1 MKRLVAASLLL
12 AACAHSNDPPAV
24 QACRAQAN
32 DDPEVRLLVSIGAGT
47 APFALNHQYE
57 LRDARQQA
65 MLRCLRA
72 RGLAPPGGVE
82 KPKRYPNLFEG
93 VF

>member
-1 MKRLVAASLLL
+1 MKHLVVVCLLL
-12 AACAHSNDPPAV
+12 AACAGRNDPPAV

-32 DDPEVRLLVSIGAGT
+32 DDPEVRRLIAASAGSGS
-47 APFALNHQYE
+47 FALNHQYE

-65 MLRCLRA
+65 TLRCLRA

-82 KPKRYPNLFEG
+82 KPKRYPSLFEG